1 MRAWKAL
8 TITALGA
15 LLTACGPPQVHQ
27 DAPTAD
33 ERAGTLRVWLFDEAS
48 RGPKQAVVDEAVAR
62 FEAEHQGVEVDV
74 QYIPVDTRAERFTG
88 AFNDPASAPDVAEY
102 GNTDLAGYVA
112 AGGLADL
119 TDELARW
126 PEAADLDPAVLETA
140 KVDGRVYGVPWYTG
154 VRALYYRTD
163 VFAELGLQPPRT
175 TAELVDTAQRIR
187 QARPDLYG
195 ISVGGKYHYALMP
208 FIWAAGGDLARQ
220 EGDHWVST
228 VDEPAARQGVAT
240 YASLISGGACPP
252 EQCADMTGSQAVQAF
267 ASGKAAMTIGGDFNR
282 AAVDAGA
289 AGGKYAV
296 VPLPGTTPGSIAPA
310 FAGGNMLGVLESSQR
325 ATLAQEFVQL
335 LAGKEY
341 QRTMY
346 EAMGNLPV
354 FTDVQRQ
361 LVGADPAVAPFVQTL
376 QAGTRFV
383 PTTAGWS
390 EIDARGVLPTMVQ
403 QVVRGTTVERAT
415 SAAAARMDDVFGDR

>member
-1 MRAWKAL
+1 MRAWKAI
-8 TITALGA
+8 TITAIGA
-15 LLTACGPPQVHQ
+15 LLAACGPPQVQQ
-27 DAPTAD
+27 DAPAED
-33 ERAGTLRVWLFDEAS
+33 ERTGTLRVWLFDEAS
-48 RGPKQAVVDEAVAR
+48 RGPKQATVDEAVAR

-74 QYIPVDTRAERFTG
+74 QYIPVDTRSQRFTG

-119 TDELARW
+119 TGQLG
-126 PEAADLDPAVLETA
+126 PEAADLNESVLETA
-140 KVDGRVYGVPWYTG
+140 KVDGKVYGMPWYTG

-195 ISVGGKYHYALMP
+195 ISIGGKYHYALMP
-208 FIWAAGGDLARQ
+208 FIWAAGGDLARRD
-220 EGDHWVST
+220 GDQWVST
-228 VDEPAARQGVAT
+228 VDEPAAREGVAT
-240 YASLISGGACPP
+240 YSSLISGGACPR

-267 ASGKAAMTIGGDFNR
+267 ASGKAAMTVGGDFNR
-282 AAVDAGA
+282 AAVDAGEA
-289 AGGKYAV
+289 AGKYAV
-296 VPLPGTTPGSIAPA
+296 VPLPGPTAGSVAPA
-310 FAGGNMLGVLESSQR
+310 FAGGNMLGVLKSSKR
-325 ATLAQEFVQL
+325 ATLAKEFVQL

-341 QRTMY
+341 QRKMY
-346 EAMGNLPV
+346 EAMGNLPTY
-354 FTDVQRQ
+354 TDVQQ
-361 LVGADPAVAPFVQTL
+361 ELAADDPAVAPFVQTL

-390 EIDARGVLPTMVQ
+390 KIDAQGVLPTMVQ
-403 QVVRGTTVERAT
+403 QVVNGTPVERAT
-415 SAAAARMDDVFGDR
+415 DDAAARMNDVFEGR